1 MTAEAPAHPGP
12 VARSEDAADR
22 PWWQAIPTAPW
33 WKIPLYPAAFLAAFV
48 LVSWAGGG
56 IPVTTLVRPLV
67 VAIGLPLGLTALL
80 AAILR
85 DRDRA
90 AVIAT
95 AATLILLTSDDRTAV
110 VLGIVTIALVA
121 EGLLHRGRPHWMAAL
136 ATKVL
141 SGVGLVVVVAAV
153 IATVQDGA
161 IPNLIDDLTEPALA
175 PAGAVPARSMPDVY
189 VYLLD
194 AYPGD
199 RAAALSSTF
208 DREAFP
214 AALSARGF
222 DVVRDAHSNYLLTPL
237 TLASMFSMRHLVD
250 NPALDPPFGPMARD
264 WRRLRTAIDEAE
276 VVDRFRQAGYETIV
290 VDSGFAHAH
299 MARVDRF
306 IEAPLLDELDVA
318 MLDYTRLGSILGVVA
333 PGFLADQARSRVE
346 WTFETS
352 EQLAASHGDRPRFVF
367 VHVPAPHPPW
377 VFEADGS
384 PRDPDFVSVAGEPG
398 RSTSDEL
405 DAGFAQATYIGSR
418 TVRAVDAIRATAGPA
433 PVIVV
438 FSDHGPV
445 GAFKT
450 ADPLGSAIET
460 RASDFLAA
468 STPGHPGLMDEVRS
482 PINLFP
488 ALFEAYFGLHIDRQ
502 PDSIWGWRGS
512 YLDAVQASPIPGWQ
526 P

>member
-1 MTAEAPAHPGP
+1 MTAEAPAHSGP
-12 VARSEDAADR
+12 AGRSEDAADH

-33 WKIPLYPAAFLAAFV
+33 WKIPLYPAAFLTAFV

-56 IPVTTLVRPLV
+56 IPVTMLVRPLV
-67 VAIGLPLGLTALL
+67 VAIGLPLGLTAIL

-90 AVIAT
+90 GIIAT
-95 AATLILLTSDDRTAV
+95 TATLTLLTSDDRTAMALV
-110 VLGIVTIALVA
+110 IVTVVLVA
-121 EGLLHRGRPHWMAAL
+121 EGLLHRGRPNWMAAL
-136 ATKVL
+136 MTRVL
-141 SGVGLVVVVAAV
+141 SGVGLIIVVAAL

-161 IPNLIDDLTEPALA
+161 VQNLVDDLGEPPLA

-208 DREAFP
+208 DRETFP
-214 AALSARGF
+214 ASLTARGF

-250 NPALDPPFGPMARD
+250 IPALDPPFGPMARD

-276 VVDRFRQAGYETIV
+276 VFDRFRQAGYETIV

-299 MARVDRF
+299 LAKVDRF
-306 IEAPLLDELDVA
+306 IEAPMLDELDVA
-318 MLDYTRLGSILGVVA
+318 MLDYTRLGAVLGTVA

-346 WTFETS
+346 WTFTTA

-377 VFEADGS
+377 VFGADGS
-384 PRDPDFVSVAGEPG
+384 PRDPDFVSVVGEPG
-398 RSTSDEL
+398 HSTAQEL
-405 DAGFAQATYIGSR
+405 EAGFAQATYIAAR
-418 TVRAVDAIRATAGPA
+418 TVRSVDAVRTAAGPA

-450 ADPLGSAIET
+450 SDPLGSAVET

-468 STPGHPGLMDEVRS
+468 STPGHPGLMEEVRS

-488 ALFEAYFGLHIDRQ
+488 ALFEAYLGLHIDRQ

-512 YLDAVQASPIPGWQ
+512 YLDVVQASPIPGWT